1 MILIYLINFL
11 LAVALTIGMT
21 ITPLLATEF
30 IGISLLSFGFI
41 EGMTEFFANILR
53 LVSGNLFDRIKN
65 RKMLFVIP
73 NFIAFISK
81 TALFFPS
88 LVTLLLS
95 KILERISNGLFA
107 SPRDAFVGEHATN
120 KGISMAILSC
130 SKTFGCVIGPLIVS
144 ISLSQFMTGSLS
156 DNIYI
161 FIAIACTIS
170 ATGLIG
176 AFFLDTSR
184 TKFKPKEESL
194 SLKDMMKAGKILM
207 PILILSFLFFLGR
220 FNDGMIL
227 LYLKKQGFPEWLYLS
242 TISIFNFSMFVLSPF
257 MGYFIDRGKDKIVL
271 FITIGALLVFNILFY
286 NIQAASD
293 IVLDIK
299 AGSKIFDIELVPFL
313 FCITGLISWGV
324 QRAGAQITFSTMIF
338 KKAPVELYGTSVGLF
353 AIISGVGTFIASI
366 VCGHLA
372 SQSFDYIFL
381 VSGMSS
387 CVTLLMAFWM
397 MKKKSL

>member
-65 RKMLFVIP
+65 RKMLFVLP

-81 TALFFPS
+81 TVLFFPS
-88 LVTLLLS
+88 LLTLLLS

-107 SPRDAFVGEHATN
+107 SPRDAFVGEHAKN

-144 ISLSQFMTGSLS
+144 ISLSKFMTGSLS

-161 FIAIACTIS
+161 FIAIACSIS

-194 SLKDMMKAGKILM
+194 SIQDMAKAGKVLM
-207 PILILSFLFFLGR
+207 PILVLSFLFFLGR

-257 MGYFIDRGKDKIVL
+257 MGYFIDRGRDKIVL
-271 FITIGALLVFNILFY
+271 FITIGSLLIFNILFY

-293 IVLDIK
+293 IKV
-299 AGSKIFDIELVPFL
+299 GSKILDIELIPFL
-313 FCITGLISWGV
+313 FCITGLIAWGI
-324 QRAGAQITFSTMIF
+324 QRAGAQITFTTMIF

-366 VCGHLA
+366 ICGHLA

-381 VSGMSS
+381 MSGVISGIAMI
-387 CVTLLMAFWM
+387 TALWM
-397 MKKKSL
+397 IRKKSL

>member
-1 MILIYLINFL
+1 MILIYFMNFL

-81 TALFFPS
+81 TALFFPC
-88 LVTLLLS
+88 LFTLLLS

-107 SPRDAFVGEHATN
+107 SPRDAFVGEHAKN

-144 ISLSQFMTGSLS
+144 ISLSNFMTGSLS

-161 FIAIACTIS
+161 FIAVACTVS
-170 ATGLIG
+170 AIGLMG
-176 AFFLDTSR
+176 AFFLDASR
-184 TKFKPKEESL
+184 TKFQPKEESL
-194 SLKDMMKAGKILM
+194 SMKDMVKAGKLLM
-207 PILILSFLFFLGR
+207 PILALSFLFFLGR

-257 MGYFIDRGKDKIVL
+257 MGYFIDRGRDKIVL
-271 FITIGALLVFNILFY
+271 FITVGALLVFNILFY

-293 IVLDIK
+293 IEV
-299 AGSKIFDIELVPFL
+299 GSKIFDIEFVPFL
-313 FCITGLISWGV
+313 FCITGLIAWGI
-324 QRAGAQITFSTMIF
+324 QRAGAQITFATMIF

-353 AIISGVGTFIASI
+353 AIISGLGTFIASI
-366 VCGHLA
+366 ICGHLA

-381 VSGMSS
+381 MSGVSS
-387 CVTLLMAFWM
+387 CATLLIACLMIR
-397 MKKKSL
+397 KKSL